1 MSQNI
6 TLHIGRV
13 RKADGTYRIVQDLRA
28 IDRLTK
34 DLYPVVANPYSLLAK
49 LEKSQ
54 VWFTVLDLKDAFFCL
69 PVAPESQ
76 QLFAIEWENANRRR
90 KTQQL
95 TCTVLAQGFKSSPTI
110 FRNQLAWNLEA
121 WKSPSGKGDTCNT

>member
-6 TLHIGRV
+6 TLHIGPV

-28 IDRLTK
+28 IDRITK

-76 QLFAIEWENANRRR
+76 QLFAIEWENANRR
-90 KTQQL
+90 
-95 TCTVLAQGFKSSPTI
+95 
-110 FRNQLAWNLEA
+110 
-121 WKSPSGKGDTCNT
+121 